1 MKTNQNKK
9 PLLKVIGGAFKGR
22 NIKMAPLEITRSSKA
37 ILKESLFN
45 TLNQEVVLANFVE
58 FFAGS
63 GSIGIEALSRGAKSA
78 IFFEQNKET
87 CRILE
92 ENLQNICQ
100 GCHYRI
106 VFGDT
111 FEKYQEALK
120 GLDYLSIGYF
130 DPPFDIREG
139 MTGIYQKCF
148 KMIEKLDTKVFG
160 IVILEHISSLEIPQ
174 LIGNFKKV
182 KTKKFGKSSL
192 SYFVA

>member
-45 TLNQEVVLANFVE
+45 TLTQEVVLANFVE

-78 IFFEQNKET
+78 IFFEQNKES

-111 FEKYQEALK
+111 FEKYQEAL
-120 GLDYLSIGYF
+120 
-130 DPPFDIREG
+130 
-139 MTGIYQKCF
+139 
-148 KMIEKLDTKVFG
+148 
-160 IVILEHISSLEIPQ
+160 
-174 LIGNFKKV
+174 
-182 KTKKFGKSSL
+182 
-192 SYFVA
+192 